1 MQYTRKTRTKIHMQK
16 RYTHPV
22 APDEREEPVDPGV
35 HGVAPLL
42 EQPRVRGALGEEAV
56 CADGVER
63 VGEVGGAPGGLQVRV
78 RVREREALVQQQ
90 AEEARAQAGVVHP
103 GEGEA
108 ARRVHHRGGG
118 ST

>member
-1 MQYTRKTRTKIHMQK
+1 MDSQTKK
-16 RYTHPV
+16 RNTHPTTVFPV